1 MHSPA
6 GCFPVREWNRIL
18 EPRANTAW
26 VQRSGEGVVSVY
38 LRIVMLLLLTGSVLA
53 GEIRQGFRL
62 EPGEFGVNDFDGGVI
77 PWCSSGVVGF
87 EEGLPNLPVVS
98 VCFVIPQGTSVAGAT
113 IEVLAG
119 TDLDGT
125 HDVLPVRFTPLSSA
139 PAPYFRQPFVYLSD
153 EPFPADP
160 VVETATGTRT
170 GFQLGTVSFCPFR
183 WRPLSGGLTIITEAE
198 VVLRYREDPM
208 FPGLQLTRGQIDQAS
223 ALLSHFVAN
232 PEDLAAHAPALRPE
246 SDAWPVWVAVG
257 AESFASVLQP
267 LVDHR
272 NSTGMQ
278 SEFVSL
284 EWIQDNYSGWDTQE
298 QIRNYLKDSFLNRGL
313 QYALLVG
320 DWGPTQRISSLM
332 VGSDSLVLNETADLY
347 FSDLTRMWDGD
358 GDHLYGENTDWVDY
372 YADITVG
379 RFSSDNPNHLQTMV
393 NKTIAYET
401 QSDQGQWRT
410 TALLC
415 GAGLWPD
422 VEPDGYWGSFICDS
436 ISTRIPGDWTQH
448 KLYETWDGHPTNQID
463 LLNQGASYVSDQGHG
478 GSGGVYWLY
487 EPGNMI
493 TNQNYTGLENIN
505 RLTILHSMACN
516 PGQLSV
522 NGCSAERLLMW
533 PNGGAVAVMYN
544 SNYGFGTPPSM
555 GPSEH
560 LELHFAEML
569 FVNGV
574 ERIGDMQAAAKDA
587 FKAAGGMTLQ
597 NWVMQENNMLG
608 DPATV
613 FVSVQT
619 GIGEAGGMAVAQLGT
634 PVPNPSA
641 GTFSVTWSLP
651 EPSAF
656 TLGLYDLCG
665 RLTWSAEH
673 AGSVEASGQFTVSPS
688 KGLPPGCYILRLDAG
703 RVSASTM
710 VVVLGD

>member
-1 MHSPA
+1 MKTNLLRLTCISLLSLSA
-6 GCFPVREWNRIL
+6 
-18 EPRANTAW
+18 RAA
-26 VQRSGEGVVSVY
+26 E
-38 LRIVMLLLLTGSVLA
+38 LRHV
-53 GEIRQGFRL
+53 FRL
-62 EPGEFGVNDFDGGVI
+62 EPGDFGTESFDGGVI
-77 PWCSSGVVGF
+77 PWCASGVVGF
-87 EEGLPNLPVVS
+87 DQGLPNLPVVS
-98 VCFVIPQGTSVAGAT
+98 ICFVIPQGCSVGRAT
-113 IEVLAG
+113 VGELAG
-119 TDLDGT
+119 FDLAGSY
-125 HDVLPVRFTPLSSA
+125 DVLPVRFTPISGM
-139 PAPYFRQPFVYLSD
+139 PAPYSMNPMVYLSD
-153 EPFPADP
+153 RPFPADP
-160 VVETATGTRT
+160 LVETATGSRT

-183 WRPLSGGLTIITEAE
+183 WNPLSGVLHIITEAE
-198 VVLRYREDPM
+198 VVVHCGEDLS
-208 FPGLQLTRGQIDQAS
+208 FPNLMLTRDQTAH
-223 ALLSHFVAN
+223 AARLLSTFVEN
-232 PEDLAAHAPALRPE
+232 PEDLEAYSPVLRPE
-246 SDAWPVWVAVG
+246 NDSWPVWVAIG
-257 AESFASVLQP
+257 SEAFTSVLQP

-272 NSTGMQ
+272 NSSGMQ
-278 SEFVSL
+278 SEFVPL
-284 EWIQDNYSGWDTQE
+284 EWICANYPGWDTQE
-298 QIRNYLKDSFLNRGL
+298 QIRNYLKDSFQNRGL

-401 QSDQGQWRT
+401 QSDQGPWRT

-422 VEPDGYWGSFICDS
+422 AEPDGYWGSFVCDS
-436 ISTRIPGDWTQH
+436 ISLRIPPDWTQH

-463 LLNQGASYVSDQGHG
+463 LVNQGASYVSDQGHG

-493 TNQNYTGLENIN
+493 TNQNYTGLSNTG

-533 PNGGAVAVMYN
+533 PQGGAVAVMYN
-544 SNYGFGTPPSM
+544 SNYGWGTPPVM

-569 FVNGV
+569 FTYGV

-608 DPATV
+608 DPAAV
-613 FVSVQT
+613 FVSMQT
-619 GIGEAGGMAVAQLGT
+619 GISEEGATAPVQLGT
-634 PVPNPSA
+634 PAPNPSTGA
-641 GTFSVTWSLP
+641 FSVAWSLP
-651 EPSAF
+651 SPSAF
-656 TLGLYDLCG
+656 SLCLFDICG
-665 RLTWSAEH
+665 RQVWSGEH
-673 AGSVEASGQFTVSPS
+673 PGGTETEGRFTVNPASALPS
-688 KGLPPGCYILRLDAG
+688 GCYILRLDAG
-703 RVSASTM
+703 GEHASAM
-710 VVVLGD
+710 VVVLGN

>member
-1 MHSPA
+1 MYSGLISLTVLILFA
-6 GCFPVREWNRIL
+6 GASVGGELRAVFSLESAEFSVRSL
-18 EPRANTAW
+18 E
-26 VQRSGEGVVSVY
+26 EGVV
-38 LRIVMLLLLTGSVLA
+38 
-53 GEIRQGFRL
+53 
-62 EPGEFGVNDFDGGVI
+62 
-77 PWCSSGVVGF
+77 PWCRSGVVGF
-87 EEGLPNLPVVS
+87 DQGLPNLPVVS
-98 VCFVIPQGTSVAGAT
+98 LCFVIPQGASVEGASLD
-113 IEVLAG
+113 ILGG
-119 TDLDGT
+119 TDVEGV
-125 HDVLPVRFTPLSSA
+125 HDILPVRFTPFSHV
-139 PAPYFRQPFVYLSD
+139 PAPFFRQPSVYLS
-153 EPFPADP
+153 EKPFPADP
-160 VVETATGTRT
+160 VVATSTGSRT
-170 GFQLGTVSFCPFR
+170 GFQLGTVSFSPFR
-183 WRPLSGGLTIITEAE
+183 WHPLSGRLHLITNASVVITYSDDPNVERLCLTS
-198 VVLRYREDPM
+198 
-208 FPGLQLTRGQIDQAS
+208 GQVEHAS
-223 ALLSHFVAN
+223 RLLSHIVAN
-232 PEDLAAHAPALRPE
+232 PEDIAAYAPPLRPE

-257 AESFASVLQP
+257 AESFASILQP

-272 NSTGMQ
+272 NSAGMQ
-278 SEFVSL
+278 SEFVTL
-284 EWIQDNYSGWDTQE
+284 EWIYENYSGWDTQE

-313 QYALLVG
+313 QYALLIG

-332 VGSDSLVLNETADLY
+332 VGSDSLVLNETTDLY

-358 GDHLYGENTDWVDY
+358 GDHLYGENSDWIDY
-372 YADITVG
+372 YADIAVG
-379 RFSSDNPNHLQTMV
+379 RFSSDNPNHVETMV

-401 QSDQGQWRT
+401 QSDPGSWRT

-436 ISTRIPGDWTQH
+436 ISNRIPGDWTQH
-448 KLYETWDGHPTNQID
+448 KLYETWAGHPTNQID

-478 GSGGVYWLY
+478 GPGGVYWLY

-493 TNQNYTGLENIN
+493 TNQNYTGLENTD

-533 PNGGAVAVMYN
+533 PQGGAVAVMYN
-544 SNYGFGTPPSM
+544 SNYGWGTPPSM

-569 FVNGV
+569 FENGV
-574 ERIGDMQAAAKDA
+574 ERIGDIQAAAKDA
-587 FKAAGGMTLQ
+587 FKAAGGMVLQ
-597 NWVMQENNMLG
+597 NWVLQENNMLG

-619 GIGEAGGMAVAQLGT
+619 GVGEAGGMAAAHLGT

-641 GTFSVTWSLP
+641 GTFNVAWSLP

-665 RLTWSAEH
+665 RLTWSGEH
-673 AGSVEASGQFTVSPS
+673 AGGAEASGVFTVSPS
-688 KGLPPGCYILRLDAG
+688 NGLPSGCYILRLDANG
-703 RVSASTM
+703 LCASIM

>member
-1 MHSPA
+1 
-6 GCFPVREWNRIL
+6 
-18 EPRANTAW
+18 
-26 VQRSGEGVVSVY
+26 
-38 LRIVMLLLLTGSVLA
+38 LR
-53 GEIRQGFRL
+53 
-62 EPGEFGVNDFDGGVI
+62 
-77 PWCSSGVVGF
+77 
-87 EEGLPNLPVVS
+87 
-98 VCFVIPQGTSVAGAT
+98 
-113 IEVLAG
+113 
-119 TDLDGT
+119 
-125 HDVLPVRFTPLSSA
+125 
-139 PAPYFRQPFVYLSD
+139 
-153 EPFPADP
+153 
-160 VVETATGTRT
+160 
-170 GFQLGTVSFCPFR
+170 
-183 WRPLSGGLTIITEAE
+183 IITEAE
-198 VVLRYREDPM
+198 IVLHYSDDPM
-208 FPGLQLTRGQIDQAS
+208 FPAFQLTRGQVDHAS
-223 ALLSHFVAN
+223 ALLSHFVTN
-232 PEDLAAHAPALRPE
+232 PEDLAAYAPALRPE

-272 NSTGMQ
+272 NAAGMQ

-284 EWIQDNYSGWDTQE
+284 EWIYDNYSGWDTQE
-298 QIRNYLKDSFLNRGL
+298 QIRNYLQDSFLDRGL
-313 QYALLVG
+313 QYALLIG

-332 VGSDSLVLNETADLY
+332 VGSDSLVLNETTDLY
-347 FSDLTRMWDGD
+347 YSDLTRMWDGD
-358 GDHLYGENTDWVDY
+358 GDHLYGENSDWIDY

-379 RFSSDNPNHLQTMV
+379 RFSSDNPNHIQTMV

-436 ISTRIPGDWTQH
+436 ISNRIPGDWTQH

-478 GSGGVYWLY
+478 NSGGVYWLY
-487 EPGNMI
+487 EPGVMI
-493 TNQNYTGLENIN
+493 TNQNYTGLENN
-505 RLTILHSMACN
+505 GRLTILHSMACN

-522 NGCSAERLLMW
+522 NGCSAERLLFW
-533 PNGGAVAVMYN
+533 PYGGAVAVMYN
-544 SNYGFGTPPSM
+544 ANYGFGTPPSM

-587 FKAAGGMTLQ
+587 FRAAGGMFLQ
-597 NWVMQENNMLG
+597 HWVLQENNMLG

-613 FVSVQT
+613 FVSIQT
-619 GIGEAGGMAVAQLGT
+619 GVGEEGGMAVAHLST

-641 GTFSVTWSLP
+641 GTFSVAWSLS

-665 RLTWSAEH
+665 RLAWSGEH
-673 AGSVEASGQFTVSPS
+673 AGGSEASGMFTVSPS
-688 KGLPPGCYILRLDAG
+688 GGLPSGCYILRLDADG
-703 RVSASTM
+703 VSASTM
-710 VVVLGD
+710 VVVLGN